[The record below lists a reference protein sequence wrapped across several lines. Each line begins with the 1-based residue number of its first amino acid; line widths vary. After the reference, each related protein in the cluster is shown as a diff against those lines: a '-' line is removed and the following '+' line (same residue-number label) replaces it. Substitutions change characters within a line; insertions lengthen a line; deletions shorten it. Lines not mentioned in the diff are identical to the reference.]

1 MIPRLLLVYLQAP
14 DPSLL
19 AGGTLSFRKLREEAT
34 CGLNTES
41 PSVAAVS

>member
-1 MIPRLLLVYLQAP
+1 MVPRLLLVYLHTP

-19 AGGTLSFRKLREEAT
+19 TGGTLSFRKLREEAT

-41 PSVAAVS
+41 PSVVEVS